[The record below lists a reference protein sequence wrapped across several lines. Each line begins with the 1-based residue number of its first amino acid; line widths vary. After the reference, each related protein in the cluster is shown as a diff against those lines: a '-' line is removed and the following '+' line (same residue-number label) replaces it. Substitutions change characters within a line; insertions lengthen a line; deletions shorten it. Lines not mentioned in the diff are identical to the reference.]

1 MKGLSVGDVIP
12 LSPIEL
18 AANPH
23 LLIGEEPELDPVVE
37 ETENME
43 FYCVL
48 FIAMLFFFISAAANE
63 RYKWKVGHQTSFTII
78 FGVVIALILWV
89 VFGDKRTQIYK
100 FKQDLFFDFLLP
112 PIILNSGFN
121 MRRKKFF

>member
-12 LSPIEL
+12 LSPSEL
-18 AANPH
+18 AANPY

-89 VFGDKRTQIYK
+89 VFGDKRT
-100 FKQDLFFDFLLP
+100 
-112 PIILNSGFN
+112 
-121 MRRKKFF
+121 

>member
-12 LSPIEL
+12 LSPSEL
-18 AANPH
+18 AANPY

-63 RYKWKVGHQTSFTII
+63 RYKWKVGH
-78 FGVVIALILWV
+78 
-89 VFGDKRTQIYK
+89 
-100 FKQDLFFDFLLP
+100 
-112 PIILNSGFN
+112 
-121 MRRKKFF
+121 